1 MKKWQQIFSLT
12 SCLAMCMI
20 VFSCSDNEE
29 GKNGPSVRYTVSGKV
44 EKGPFVAGSP
54 INMQTMDAK
63 LQPTGKNFTVN
74 IVDDAGN
81 FNFGSQEFDTP
92 YAKLTASG
100 YFFNEVVGDLSQGT
114 LNLNAVVD
122 LSDKQ
127 TINVNILTHLKYDR
141 IIKLISSQGKSFK
154 EANKQAQKELLSAF
168 GLQRYADTDASQ
180 FSITAGTDEA
190 GALIAISS
198 LILANRT
205 EAEITEYLAR
215 LSRDFANSGSFSGDI
230 VQQIKED
237 RGYVSY
243 RLEMIAEHIKE
254 RYEELGQNV
263 QVKDLAYYFDWNDD
277 GIAGNEVAEEGDVS
291 LSEKTLAIPAEGG
304 KYTIEITSSIPVTL
318 TLPSTGGT
326 VPDVEQSFGSLYE
339 NNASFSIKYQA
350 VIENNTLKITVDPS
364 LSRKESYA
372 TIPLYDYR
380 GKSVAILDLTQAGNP
395 NAAFLKLGERGKEIM
410 LNFAESLSRTLTLS
424 YGMDCRY
431 TGIINDD
438 SFHAPLSPY
447 DQRVSQSWLSFYS
460 TIKIN
465 RMIYKADTE
474 QLQFY
479 QELLNTYNAL
489 LYYNMVTYWG
499 DVPYVT
505 TVLDFTDNLNLS
517 RTAVSTIFASFVEN
531 LNAAIEALEEK
542 KNVAVAEDANDVLF
556 ISKDVARIILAD
568 IYMYS
573 QQYAEAKA
581 LLEKVVSN
589 TYYALETAKEYTK
602 DSKELIL
609 ARYADYGTRSSE
621 DEIIPIL
628 TYSDVLLSLAE
639 CENYLSAGQGKSR
652 LEEVTIKKGITVSQG
667 DVKTGIKEAR
677 KQLKLPNYWAF
688 LKRTGLAESE
698 LSLEKYQLLFPI
710 PQREVDFVDNIIQNE
725 GYNK

>member
-100 YFFNEVVGDLSQGT
+100 YFFNEVIGDLSQGT

-141 IIKLISSQGKSFK
+141 IINLISAQGKSFK

-205 EAEITEYLAR
+205 EAKVTEYLAR
-215 LSRDFANSGSFSGDI
+215 LSREFAASGSFSGDI

-243 RLEMIAEHIKE
+243 KLEMIAEHIKE
-254 RYEELGQNV
+254 RYEELEQKV

-291 LSEKTLAIPAEGG
+291 LSEETLNVPAEG
-304 KYTIEITSSIPVTL
+304 KEYNITINSSIPVTL

-350 VIENNTLKITVDPS
+350 VIENKTLKITVDPS
-364 LSRKESYA
+364 QSRKESYA

-380 GKSVAILDLTQAGNP
+380 GKSVATLDLTQKGNP
-395 NAAFLKLGERGKEIM
+395 NAAFLKLGERGKEAI
-410 LNFAESLSRTLTLS
+410 LGFARGLSKTITLS
-424 YGMDCRY
+424 YGMDCSY
-431 TGIINDD
+431 TGIINDP
-438 SFHAPLSPY
+438 SFHAPLAP
-447 DQRVSQSWLSFYS
+447 DNRKVSESWSSFYS
-460 TIKIN
+460 TIRTN
-465 RMIYKADTE
+465 REIYKADTE
-474 QLQFY
+474 QLKFY

-505 TVLDFTDNLNLS
+505 TVLDFTDNYIP
-517 RTAVSTIFASFVEN
+517 RTEVNIIFKSLAEN
-531 LNAAIEALEEK
+531 LKAAIETLEEK
-542 KNVAVAEDANDVLF
+542 KNVAVAEDANDILF

-581 LLEKVVSN
+581 LLEEVVSN
-589 TYYALETAKEYTK
+589 NYYALETAKEYTK

-609 ARYADYGTRSSE
+609 GRYADKGTRSSE

-639 CENYLSAGQGKSR
+639 CENYLSAGQGKSH
-652 LEEVTIKKGITVSQG
+652 LEEVTTKKGITVSQN

-677 KQLKLPNYWAF
+677 KLLKLSNYWAF
-688 LKRTGLAESE
+688 LKRTGLAKSE
-698 LSLEKYQLLFPI
+698 LGLEDYQLLFPI
-710 PQREVDFVDNIIQNE
+710 PDNEISKNKALKQNN
-725 GYNK
+725 GYK

>member
-100 YFFNEVVGDLSQGT
+100 YFFNEVIGDLSQGT

-205 EAEITEYLAR
+205 EAKITEYLAR

-243 RLEMIAEHIKE
+243 KLEMIAEHIKE
-254 RYEELGQNV
+254 RYEELGQNI

-291 LSEKTLAIPAEGG
+291 LSEKTLAIPAKGG
-304 KYTIEITSSIPVTL
+304 KYTYRDNI
-318 TLPSTGGT
+318 
-326 VPDVEQSFGSLYE
+326 LY
-339 NNASFSIKYQA
+339 SCHFD
-350 VIENNTLKITVDPS
+350 T
-364 LSRKESYA
+364 
-372 TIPLYDYR
+372 
-380 GKSVAILDLTQAGNP
+380 
-395 NAAFLKLGERGKEIM
+395 
-410 LNFAESLSRTLTLS
+410 
-424 YGMDCRY
+424 
-431 TGIINDD
+431 
-438 SFHAPLSPY
+438 SFH
-447 DQRVSQSWLSFYS
+447 R
-460 TIKIN
+460 
-465 RMIYKADTE
+465 
-474 QLQFY
+474 
-479 QELLNTYNAL
+479 
-489 LYYNMVTYWG
+489 
-499 DVPYVT
+499 
-505 TVLDFTDNLNLS
+505 
-517 RTAVSTIFASFVEN
+517 
-531 LNAAIEALEEK
+531 
-542 KNVAVAEDANDVLF
+542 
-556 ISKDVARIILAD
+556 
-568 IYMYS
+568 
-573 QQYAEAKA
+573 
-581 LLEKVVSN
+581 
-589 TYYALETAKEYTK
+589 
-602 DSKELIL
+602 
-609 ARYADYGTRSSE
+609 
-621 DEIIPIL
+621 
-628 TYSDVLLSLAE
+628 
-639 CENYLSAGQGKSR
+639 
-652 LEEVTIKKGITVSQG
+652 
-667 DVKTGIKEAR
+667 
-677 KQLKLPNYWAF
+677 
-688 LKRTGLAESE
+688 
-698 LSLEKYQLLFPI
+698 
-710 PQREVDFVDNIIQNE
+710 
-725 GYNK
+725 